1 MSGKRRP
8 ILNYRQQAVRLA
20 QRMLTGAGS
29 NIPRLAKCLLMAALP
44 AVVPAEPGPPPA
56 IKRICIEVRDKAG
69 QAVTGLDAQGFQVAL
84 AGHPASVSGLVEDAP
99 LSVMVLLDVSYPAL
113 PHQDA
118 LKRSL
123 DRFAA
128 DLRPQDEM
136 AVMVYGASTAPLF
149 PFSSDHL
156 DTRRKALSYQIQ
168 AVAPNKSHL
177 WDGLAAAI
185 KAVSGRQGRRAV
197 IVFTNGYDSGSKT
210 LRRDAVDAALR
221 AGVRLDFIHTPRPS
235 KWSGGFWR
243 QQISQLDGAAEDS
256 GGSVRKVRDSEDLQP
271 AFKQLAA
278 RLMKGYCLEFTG
290 FAADSGPKLVKARVK
305 TEAKGARVIAP
316 SRVTAGEN

>member
-1 MSGKRRP
+1 
-8 ILNYRQQAVRLA
+8 
-20 QRMLTGAGS
+20 MLTDTG
-29 NIPRLAKCLLMAALP
+29 NNLPRLAGCLLMAALP
-44 AVVPAEPGPPPA
+44 AVVLAEPGPPPA
-56 IKRICIEVRDKAG
+56 IKRICLEVRDKG
-69 QAVTGLDAQGFQVAL
+69 GEAVTGLDAQGFQVAL
-84 AGHPASVSGLVEDAP
+84 AGHPVSVSGLEEDAP

-123 DRFAA
+123 ARFAG
-128 DLRPQDEM
+128 DLRPEDEM
-136 AVMVYGASTAPLF
+136 AVRVFGASTASLF
-149 PFSSDHL
+149 AFSSDHL

-168 AVAPNKSHL
+168 AVAANQSHL

-185 KAVSGRQGRRAV
+185 KVVSGRQGRRAV

-210 LRRDAVDAALR
+210 LRQDAVDAALL
-221 AGVRLDFIHTPRPS
+221 AGVRLDFVHTPRPS

-256 GGSVRKVRDSEDLQP
+256 GGSVRKVRDSEGLQP

-278 RLMKGYCLEFTG
+278 RLMRGYCLELTG

-305 TEAKGARVIAP
+305 TETKGARVIGP
-316 SRVTAGEN
+316 SRVAGGGD

>member
-1 MSGKRRP
+1 M
-8 ILNYRQQAVRLA
+8 
-20 QRMLTGAGS
+20 
-29 NIPRLAKCLLMAALP
+29 
-44 AVVPAEPGPPPA
+44 
-56 IKRICIEVRDKAG
+56 KRICIEVRDKAG
-69 QAVTGLDAQGFQVAL
+69 EAVTGLNAESFQVAL
-84 AGHPASVSGLVEDAP
+84 AGEPVSVSGLEEDAP

-123 DRFAA
+123 AQFAG
-128 DLRPQDEM
+128 DLRPEDEM
-136 AVMVYGASTAPLF
+136 AVRVFGASTASLF
-149 PFSSDHL
+149 AFSSDHL

-168 AVAPNKSHL
+168 AVAANKSHL

-185 KAVSGRQGRRAV
+185 KVVAGRRGRRTV

-210 LRRDAVDAALR
+210 LRQDAVNASLR
-221 AGVRLDFIHTPRPS
+221 AGVRIDFVHTPRPS
-235 KWSGGFWR
+235 QWSGGFWR

-290 FAADSGPKLVKARVK
+290 LAPDSGPKLVKARVK
-305 TEAKGARVIAP
+305 TETKGARVLGP
-316 SRVTAGEN
+316 SRVAAGGD